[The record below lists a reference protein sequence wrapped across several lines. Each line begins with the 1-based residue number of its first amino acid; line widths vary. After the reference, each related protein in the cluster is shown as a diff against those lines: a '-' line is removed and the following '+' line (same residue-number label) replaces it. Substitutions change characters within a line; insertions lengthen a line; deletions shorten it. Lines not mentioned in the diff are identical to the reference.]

1 MKSHRDVNCDVP
13 TAIVVCSL
21 GFVLIAVPAY
31 GYVDPNAGGLISQVL
46 TPLLIFAA
54 AGITFLRKQVAAAF
68 VGLTRRLR
76 RRADV

>member
-1 MKSHRDVNCDVP
+1 MKDHGNNLA
-13 TAIVVCSL
+13 AIVVGTLCFL
-21 GFVLIAVPAY
+21 LIAIPAY

-54 AGITFLRKQVAAAF
+54 AGFAFLRKQVAAAF